1 MSANEVPDAIQW
13 HEGMLLTPQHFQ
25 QQAARLEGLL
35 QYSSTLMAPFCWGV
49 RKLTIDPDLLPGGV
63 FRVLNLEATMP
74 DGLVVSYDVS
84 AGDDL
89 RLDLVASSKASGSRQ
104 MIVHLAVPVRTLTPA
119 KGDFARYRSL
129 EGELVADENTG
140 DGALRIPRLR
150 ARLVL
155 LATETPPAKY
165 NSFPLAVVERQDEV
179 FELTG
184 FIPPTTAVSADS
196 PLGRLCS
203 AVASRLREKAI
214 FLSERVRAPSA
225 AMGAPVILEG
235 KRQIYSLVAGM
246 PPFEAV
252 LATGRSH
259 PYTLYLSLCAVAGHV
274 AALATSLLPPIFTP
288 YNHNDLRSTFVQ
300 VREFVLRA
308 VNEGISEAYVRIPF
322 RFRDGVFSLMFDN
335 AWAER
340 RLVIG
345 IRGQSGTTEKEMMA
359 WGRECLI
366 GSEDVIPSLCQ
377 KRILGAARQ
386 FLDQDDELIPATG
399 VVLFVLQRDPE
410 FIKPNRILRILNT
423 GDLAG
428 STGPAEIMLHVRNT
442 DGERDLSE
450 IRGQQE
456 ARR

>member
-1 MSANEVPDAIQW
+1 VRAVSANEVPDAIQW

-74 DGLVVSYDVS
+74 DGLVVSHDAS

-89 RLDLVASSKASGSRQ
+89 RLDLMASSKASGSRLLT
-104 MIVHLAVPVRTLTPA
+104 VHLAVPVRTATPM

-129 EGELVADENTG
+129 EGEPIADENTG

-150 ARLVL
+150 PRLVL

-196 PLGRLCS
+196 PLGDLCS
-203 AVASRLREKAI
+203 TVANRLREKAI

-225 AMGAPVILEG
+225 AAGAPVILEG
-235 KRQIYSLVAGM
+235 QRQIHSLVGAL
-246 PPFEAV
+246 PPFEAI

-274 AALATSLLPPIFTP
+274 AALAGSLLPPIFTA
-288 YNHNDLRSTFVQ
+288 YNHNDLRSAFGE
-300 VREFVLRA
+300 VRDFILRA
-308 VNEGISEAYVRIPF
+308 VNEGISEAYTRILF
-322 RFRDGVFSLMFDN
+322 KFRDGGFNLMFDS
-335 AWAER
+335 AWADR

-359 WGRECLI
+359 WGRDCLI
-366 GSEDVIPSLCQ
+366 GSEDVIPSLHQ

-386 FLDQDDELIPATG
+386 FLDRDDELIPTAG
-399 VVLFVLQRDPE
+399 VVLFVLQRDLE
-410 FIKPNRILRILNT
+410 FIKPNRVLRILNT
-423 GDLAG
+423 RDVAG
-428 STGPAEIMLHVRNT
+428 SAGPAEIVLYVRNT
-442 DGERDLSE
+442 AG
-450 IRGQQE
+450 
-456 ARR
+456 